1 VPFDCAFATCATL
14 RLAINPAIAVAKT
27 KNAMVCLCS
36 FYTIVGNSKFMLKSV
51 IVGLTASVLVAIT
64 ATTLV
69 ASFHTMGEIIS
80 TAAAQQNTTTA
91 ISSPNMNTTFYLFTA
106 EHDGV
111 NLTKTGIE
119 SDAYSPDSII
129 VNRGDIVVIHF
140 YNVDATD
147 RHTFTLGTPYNVNVD
162 LAAGKHSIFS
172 FKANNEGVFGFFCK
186 YHPAM
191 IGHLVVLPPL
201 STA

>member
-1 VPFDCAFATCATL
+1 MQKLV
-14 RLAINPAIAVAKT
+14 V
-27 KNAMVCLCS
+27 
-36 FYTIVGNSKFMLKSV
+36 VGFTALL
-51 IVGLTASVLVAIT
+51 LTAIT
-64 ATTLV
+64 ATSLGQTI
-69 ASFHTMGEIIS
+69 TKIIS

-106 EHDGV
+106 NHDGV

-119 SDAYSPDSII
+119 PDAYSPDSII

>member
-1 VPFDCAFATCATL
+1 
-14 RLAINPAIAVAKT
+14 
-27 KNAMVCLCS
+27 
-36 FYTIVGNSKFMLKSV
+36 MLKSV
-51 IVGLTASVLVAIT
+51 IVGMTASVLLAII
-64 ATTLV
+64 ATTLG
-69 ASFHTMGEIIS
+69 APFQTMSKIIS
-80 TAAAQQNTTTA
+80 TAAAEQNTTTA

-106 EHDGV
+106 NHEGV
-111 NLTKTGIE
+111 NLTKTGVE

-140 YNVDATD
+140 YNVDKTD
-147 RHTFTLGTPYNVNVD
+147 RHTFTVGKPYNVNVD
-162 LAAGKHSIFS
+162 LAAGQHSIFS

>member
-1 VPFDCAFATCATL
+1 MLFL
-14 RLAINPAIAVAKT
+14 YYAKLIMP
-27 KNAMVCLCS
+27 KL
-36 FYTIVGNSKFMLKSV
+36 V
-51 IVGLTASVLVAIT
+51 IVGLTALLVTAMT

-69 ASFHTMGEIIS
+69 APFQTMGKIIS
-80 TAAAQQNTTTA
+80 TIAAQQNTTTA

-119 SDAYSPDSII
+119 PDAYSPDSII

-147 RHTFTLGTPYNVNVD
+147 RHTFTPGKPYNVNID
-162 LAAGKHSIFS
+162 LAPGQHSTFT
-172 FKANNEGVFGFFCK
+172 FKANQEGVFGFFCK
-186 YHPAM
+186 YHPTM
-191 IGHLVVLPPL
+191 TGHIAVLPSL
-201 STA
+201 SPA

>member
-1 VPFDCAFATCATL
+1 MSKIVTL
-14 RLAINPAIAVAKT
+14 
-27 KNAMVCLCS
+27 
-36 FYTIVGNSKFMLKSV
+36 
-51 IVGLTASVLVAIT
+51 GLTASVLVAIT
-64 ATTLV
+64 ATILG
-69 ASFHTMGEIIS
+69 APFQTMSKIIS
-80 TAAAQQNTTTA
+80 TAAAQQNTAAA

-111 NLTKTGIE
+111 NSTKTGIE
-119 SDAYSPDSII
+119 PDAYSPDSII

-147 RHTFTLGTPYNVNVD
+147 RHTFTLGTPFNVNVD
-162 LAAGKHSIFS
+162 LAAGQHSIFS
-172 FKANNEGVFGFFCK
+172 FKANSEGVFGFFCK

>member
-1 VPFDCAFATCATL
+1 
-14 RLAINPAIAVAKT
+14 
-27 KNAMVCLCS
+27 
-36 FYTIVGNSKFMLKSV
+36 MLKSV

-69 ASFHTMGEIIS
+69 ASFHTMSKIIS

-91 ISSPNMNTTFYLFTA
+91 VSSPNMNTTFYLFTA

-129 VNRGDIVVIHF
+129 VNRGDIVFIHF

-147 RHTFTLGTPYNVNVD
+147 RHTFTLGAPYNVNID
-162 LAAGKHSIFS
+162 LLPGQHSTFS
-172 FKANNEGVFGFFCK
+172 FKADHEGVFGFFCK
-186 YHPAM
+186 YHPTM
-191 IGHLVVLPPL
+191 TGHIAVLPPL
-201 STA
+201 SAA